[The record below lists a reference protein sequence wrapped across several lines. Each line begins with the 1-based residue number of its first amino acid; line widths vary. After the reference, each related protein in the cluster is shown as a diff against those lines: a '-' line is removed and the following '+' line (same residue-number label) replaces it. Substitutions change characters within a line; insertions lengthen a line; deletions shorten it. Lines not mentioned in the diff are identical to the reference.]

1 MNEGIQTSKKL
12 INIPKYT
19 LGEELINAISHGI
32 GAGLGI
38 AALVLCIVRSAM
50 HHNAYAVVSSAIYGT
65 SLIILYIISTL
76 YHSFR
81 PTRKVKKVL
90 LFPGMIFCRIKMK
103 LSHNNTPFEDE
114 KKLEIILQDNV
125 Q

>member
-1 MNEGIQTSKKL
+1 MAHK
-12 INIPKYT
+12 NIFLPCNPEER
-19 LGEELINAISHGI
+19 GEN
-32 GAGLGI
+32 
-38 AALVLCIVRSAM
+38 
-50 HHNAYAVVSSAIYGT
+50 
-65 SLIILYIISTL
+65 IILSEKGKYWCISVSNQIYFCKIDKKYGKNRKNIENKMQKKYQKYL
-76 YHSFR
+76 IDSNYKWM
-81 PTRKVKKVL
+81 PRKVKKVL

>member
-1 MNEGIQTSKKL
+1 MKENRKNIENKMQKKYQKYL
-12 INIPKYT
+12 IDSNYKWMP
-19 LGEELINAISHGI
+19 
-32 GAGLGI
+32 
-38 AALVLCIVRSAM
+38 
-50 HHNAYAVVSSAIYGT
+50 
-65 SLIILYIISTL
+65 
-76 YHSFR
+76 
-81 PTRKVKKVL
+81 RKVKKVL